1 MNWFFNTL
9 HLCTLY
15 SQFYQFVGI
24 NLNQNSIGNK
34 EWSLYQNLHFHGIYS
49 RIGIDEM
56 INLTKENNVVFI
68 TVATYGY
75 WEFTFNYYRSNNLQ
89 NCSSSFVVVHDS
101 SNQFEVCLWLVVFD
115 PSNRYINTQLV
126 VLNYWSI
133 LNKSRSVLI
142 LCYYVATTRWMWR
155 VIVLAF
161 SGTKQWCTSTIVVW
175 I

>member
-75 WEFTFNYYRSNNLQ
+75 
-89 NCSSSFVVVHDS
+89 
-101 SNQFEVCLWLVVFD
+101 
-115 PSNRYINTQLV
+115 
-126 VLNYWSI
+126 
-133 LNKSRSVLI
+133 
-142 LCYYVATTRWMWR
+142 
-155 VIVLAF
+155 
-161 SGTKQWCTSTIVVW
+161 
-175 I
+175 